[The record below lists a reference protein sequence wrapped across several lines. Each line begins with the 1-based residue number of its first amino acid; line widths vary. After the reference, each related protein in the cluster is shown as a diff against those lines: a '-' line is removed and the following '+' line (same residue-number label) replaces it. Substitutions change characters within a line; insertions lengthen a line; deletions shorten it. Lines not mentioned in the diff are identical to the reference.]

1 METFLL
7 LNILKVITTSNEE
20 VNQEKN
26 DNSNPNLRIKPR
38 GSFRNSI
45 RRGFRNSFRPKKS
58 RIIKLNED
66 FKSSLTQ
73 GLNEYKNYVFKYINQ
88 LFNEEYKL
96 NNDKKNPIENLK
108 SKIFQLKIKNIFKN
122 IKELQEKVIPKDG
135 NNENKNLY
143 EFLLDIQD
151 KDETVMFSIT
161 NFDLFL
167 LLNTFEDYPKVGYFI
182 IEIMKDVCDKKGFFM
197 IKKSSD
203 GLDLD
208 EINLNLLKLMFKS
221 LLSEIVNFNN
231 EKGNKAF
238 NYNYTDEKK
247 NFSKNSDLKNLL
259 INFIDNRI
267 IELLDSDKDGTKI
280 ENLIIKNLIVNLKEN
295 L

>member
-7 LNILKVITTSNEE
+7 LNILKVITASNKE
-20 VNQEKN
+20 VNQEKD

-38 GSFRNSI
+38 GSFRNSLRRGFRNSL

-66 FKSSLTQ
+66 FKFSLIE
-73 GLNEYKNYVFKYINQ
+73 GLEKYKNYVFKYINQ

-96 NNDKKNPIENLK
+96 NNDKENPIENLK
-108 SKIFQLKIKNIFKN
+108 SKIFQLKNENIFKN
-122 IKELQEKVIPKDG
+122 IKKLYEKVIPKDG
-135 NNENKNLY
+135 NNENMNLY
-143 EFLLDIQD
+143 KFLLDIQD

-161 NFDLFL
+161 NLELFL

-182 IEIMKDVCDKKGFFM
+182 IEIMKDVCDKKGFSM

-208 EINLNLLKLMFKS
+208 EINLNLLRLIFKS

-231 EKGNKAF
+231 ETGNKAF

-259 INFIDNRI
+259 IDFIDNRI
-267 IELLDSDKDGTKI
+267 FELLDSDKDGTKI
-280 ENLIIKNLIVNLKEN
+280 ENLDQV
-295 L
+295 